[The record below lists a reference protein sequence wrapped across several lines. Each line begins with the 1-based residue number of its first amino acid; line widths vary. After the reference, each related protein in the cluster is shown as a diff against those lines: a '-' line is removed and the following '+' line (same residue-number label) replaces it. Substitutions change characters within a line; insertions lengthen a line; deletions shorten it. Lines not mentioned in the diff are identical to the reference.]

1 MASPCRERNPGS
13 QPGEGP
19 RGKGLVRS
27 TLTVNGSSGS
37 PMVRTLVVALS
48 RARDA
53 PLNRICRIAESRRR
67 WMAGRHQAI
76 DQRLVYRR
84 KLMIER
90 GDVAVPL
97 RLGAWARD
105 SGRHKRVVEH
115 PQYGE
120 LLGGH
125 AALLGVLLDRLRE
138 VQ

>member
-1 MASPCRERNPGS
+1 MPRRNSGS

-37 PMVRTLVVALS
+37 PVVRTLMVALS

-53 PLNRICRIAESRRR
+53 PLNRIRRIAEPGRR

-76 DQRLVYRR
+76 DQRLVCRR
-84 KLMIER
+84 ELMIKH
-90 GDVAVPL
+90 GDIAVPL
-97 RLGAWARD
+97 RLGARARD
-105 SGRHKRVVEH
+105 SGRHKRVVED

-120 LLGGH
+120 LPGGH
-125 AALLGVLLDRLRE
+125 TTRLGVLLDR
-138 VQ
+138 